1 MTRPIVLCT
10 DYGLHDEF
18 VGVCHGVIASIAPD
32 ARVIDL
38 THAIPRQDVFRGAV
52 VLSRAVAFFPADAV
66 FCAVVDPGVGSERR
80 AVVLRTVSGALL
92 VGPDNGLLS
101 PAWEALGGVGA
112 AFEVASEAVV
122 LHPVSRTFHGRDV
135 FAPVAAHLAIGLP
148 LEEVGPRIDPNELSS
163 IELPGPM
170 VTPGAV
176 GGRVTGIDG
185 FGNVQLNVTP
195 EHLAAAGIG
204 SHLAIGSTRVPLVGI
219 FADLPEHGLG
229 AIVDSQGFLA
239 LVVNK
244 GSAAEALR
252 LLEGAT
258 VVLESGDDTPG
269 PTRGHL
275 QSVR

>member
-1 MTRPIVLCT
+1 MTRPVVLCT

-18 VGVCHGVIASIAPD
+18 VGICHGVIARIAPEV
-32 ARVIDL
+32 RVIDL
-38 THAIPRQDVFRGAV
+38 THAVPRQDVFRGAV
-52 VLSRAVAFFPADAV
+52 VLSRAVRFFPADAV

-80 AVVLRTVSGALL
+80 AVALRTGAGPLL

-101 PAWEALGGVGA
+101 PAWEVLGGVTGA
-112 AFEVASEAVV
+112 HEVSSDRVV
-122 LHPVSRTFHGRDV
+122 LRPISRTFHGRDV
-135 FAPVAAHLAIGLP
+135 FAPAAAHLAAGLP
-148 LEEVGPRIDPNELSS
+148 LDEVGPELDPQELRS

-170 VTPGAV
+170 VAPGAV

-185 FGNVQLNVTP
+185 FGNVQLNVTV
-195 EHLAAAGIG
+195 EHLAAAGVGDRLSIG
-204 SHLAIGSTRVPLVGI
+204 PARLPLVGI

-252 LLEGAT
+252 LLEGAA
-258 VVLESGDDTPG
+258 VVIESGDDP
-269 PTRGHL
+269 PPARGHL
-275 QSVR
+275 HPV

>member
-18 VGVCHGVIASIAPD
+18 VGICHGVIASIAPEV
-32 ARVIDL
+32 RVIDL

-52 VLSRAVAFFPADAV
+52 VLSRAVAYFPSDAV

-80 AVVLRTVSGALL
+80 AVAVRTVSGALL

-112 AFEVASEAVV
+112 AFEVASDTVV

-135 FAPVAAHLAIGLP
+135 FAPVAAHLASGLAP
-148 LEEVGPRIDPNELSS
+148 EEVGPRVDPNGLRS

-170 VTPGAV
+170 VAPGAV

-185 FGNVQLNVTP
+185 FGNVQLNVTV

-204 SHLAIGSTRVPLVGI
+204 QRLALAGARIPLVGI
-219 FADLPEHGLG
+219 FADLPEHALG
-229 AIVDSQGFLA
+229 VIVDSQGFLA

-258 VVLESGDDTPG
+258 VVLESGDDVP
-269 PTRGHL
+269 PSRGHL
-275 QSVR
+275 QSV